1 MNEISMTKVY
11 NVTVTKPYGG
21 SETWT
26 FLNYNDRDEFVD
38 YLDELS
44 NDYGLQVEED
54 SYNAN
59 SLNGAKQE
67 LNAFLGIDDEDE
79 VDDTDKRTCER
90 WTNGD

>member
-1 MNEISMTKVY
+1 MRKIY
-11 NVTVTKPYGG
+11 NVTVTKTNGD

-38 YLDELS
+38 YLCELS
-44 NDYGLQVEED
+44 DDYELQVEED

-67 LNAFLGIDDEDE
+67 VNAFLGIDNNDEE
-79 VDDTDKRTCER
+79 
-90 WTNGD
+90 

>member
-1 MNEISMTKVY
+1 MRKIY
-11 NVTVTKPYGG
+11 NVTVTKTNGD

-38 YLDELS
+38 YLYELS
-44 NDYGLQVEED
+44 DDYELQVEED

-67 LNAFLGIDDEDE
+67 LNAFLGIDNNDEE
-79 VDDTDKRTCER
+79 
-90 WTNGD
+90 